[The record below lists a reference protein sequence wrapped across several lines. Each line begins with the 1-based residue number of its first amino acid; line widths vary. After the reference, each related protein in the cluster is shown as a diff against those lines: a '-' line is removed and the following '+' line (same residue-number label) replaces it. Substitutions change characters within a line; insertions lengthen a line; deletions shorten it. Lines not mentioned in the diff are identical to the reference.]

1 MDQTRNG
8 VILIFSAAF
17 LLFLGADGQSIKIT
31 NLQSDTFC
39 SEGLL
44 ASNNILL
51 IEGEADLNGDAR
63 LSRYIMIDQYFSS
76 DSTKALSVCAME
88 TKTPIDN
95 PSCSYTTTEKDNIYR
110 FFVKL
115 PATPT
120 LSQGKISAYLLYK
133 NATKIAAEI
142 NLPGIYNPDSTNVNL
157 KINDK
162 TANDKEIITLDSDV
176 IKLEAACN
184 GSLKPCKLQLEF
196 NDTASKVENQSLLKY
211 EKRHQAQSAVLV
223 TLTVTV
229 CHEDVYKKKYTCEI
243 LLGMPGSDNGSDDYI
258 KIIIPVICG
267 IILTLAIIILVAFFY
282 KKKTRKCGS
291 NKEDLEKDE
300 KDNLTE
306 NDPSNVQIRVASM
319 TKKQPGQHESLFH
332 CEGKVTA
339 GIQTYENSVNEPL
352 RSEKQPKA
360 FAKKKKQVEKYES
373 KNQEESVPMIS
384 SNSEKQTDQDEKDN
398 LTENDLSNIKIQ
410 VASMTKTVQSG
421 SLEDCLG
428 KVSAGIQTFENKMA
442 PLSSPEPLDDPSFP
456 VNSEAREYADF
467 DNQFNNDKNDES
479 DSGGSMESY
488 DEEKE
493 TTFCDANSRVLDLI
507 DDGNDSS
514 KGHADEFSECLR
526 ELPNGEAPP
535 VGYSENAVKDYL
547 KEPDSPLHDC
557 LTEMQY
563 SSDSLKEIAETK
575 ELNHKVIQQTTKDTD
590 VHKLLPTATNSEDT
604 GCIEV

>member
-1 MDQTRNG
+1 MKYFYCNMDQTRNR
-8 VILIFSAAF
+8 VILICSAAF

-39 SEGLL
+39 SEGLV

-51 IEGEADLNGDAR
+51 IEGEADLNGDAQ

-110 FFVKL
+110 FFVNL

-162 TANDKEIITLDSDV
+162 TANDKEIITLDSNV
-176 IKLEAACN
+176 IQLEAACN

-243 LLGMPGSDNGSDDYI
+243 LLGSDNGSDDYI

-339 GIQTYENSVNEPL
+339 GIQTY
-352 RSEKQPKA
+352 
-360 FAKKKKQVEKYES
+360 VEKYDS
-373 KNQEESVPMIS
+373 KNKEESVPMIS
-384 SNSEKQTDQDEKDN
+384 SNSEKQTGQDEKDN
-398 LTENDLSNIKIQ
+398 LTENDLSNVKMQ

-428 KVSAGIQTFENKMA
+428 KVTAGIQTFENKMA
-442 PLSSPEPLDDPSFP
+442 PLSLDDPSFP

-590 VHKLLPTATNSEDT
+590 VQKLLPTATNSEDT

>member
-1 MDQTRNG
+1 MKYFYCNMDQTRNR
-8 VILIFSAAF
+8 VILICSAAF

-39 SEGLL
+39 SEGLV

-51 IEGEADLNGDAR
+51 IEGEADLNGDAQ

-110 FFVKL
+110 FFVNL

-162 TANDKEIITLDSDV
+162 TANDKEIITLDSNV
-176 IKLEAACN
+176 IQLEAACN

-306 NDPSNVQIRVASM
+306 NDLSNVKM
-319 TKKQPGQHESLFH
+319 
-332 CEGKVTA
+332 
-339 GIQTYENSVNEPL
+339 
-352 RSEKQPKA
+352 
-360 FAKKKKQVEKYES
+360 
-373 KNQEESVPMIS
+373 
-384 SNSEKQTDQDEKDN
+384 
-398 LTENDLSNIKIQ
+398 Q

-428 KVSAGIQTFENKMA
+428 KVTAGIQTFENKMA
-442 PLSSPEPLDDPSFP
+442 PLSLDDPSFP

-590 VHKLLPTATNSEDT
+590 VQKLLPTATNSEDT